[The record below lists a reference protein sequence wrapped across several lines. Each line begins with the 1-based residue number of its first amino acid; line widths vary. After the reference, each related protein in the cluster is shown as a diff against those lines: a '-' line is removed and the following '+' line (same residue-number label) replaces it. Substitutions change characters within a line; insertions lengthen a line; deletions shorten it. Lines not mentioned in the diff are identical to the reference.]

1 MRINYHGEDTAPRTG
16 GQDEVAWA
24 RQGMSADKMAM
35 PRNPGSSYH
44 FNCNLIRPI
53 LLSSSCRR
61 DKAGNIAPVC
71 TLSSHP
77 ILSTSHINPPSLTV
91 ASALCN
97 VPTYL
102 YSLLF
107 FDFKSLAVRIPSWC
121 LPMDVS
127 SGLQQ
132 LAVFVVGWSMALGGF
147 LLSVSASLII
157 SLVPLLRPRVPD
169 EVHDDMRRRVH
180 SYPHDEEREHDASD
194 TCSANSLQS
203 FNTAASEPS
212 TSRQAPSTPP
222 TSLGNS
228 PESPSQA
235 LPPASPIPHG
245 KSGQTCTSK
254 IAQHVCT
261 PEKCANTAST
271 SAVASSSFPPVAQ
284 EIAEK
289 FMKSRIGESDV
300 TKMKGTRAIRAVS
313 WLKRSSSPASS
324 ESQRSPRSSAECSR
338 IPSNASSH
346 RVVTFEEDRLGSSPK
361 KREPRRANT
370 LLSFRRFSRAPARSD
385 SEDTSSSSFAA
396 LSMTQMP
403 SQVPEGRSSAPASP
417 IPALHELPEL
427 SRDTEIANRERK
439 RHVSYF
445 ARLKRR
451 TSGKRT
457 EKAHKAHEGAVLEM
471 KDSEKLLSESHH
483 QSNSMDRGRSREKR
497 SSMRICEKRRRPATA
512 PTAPPART
520 NPYEAPYFFPTPLSP
535 NAANYVR
542 LARTEVHRTSVS
554 PSAAER
560 TPLRSNLTPYH
571 PTAETLTLT
580 PTPTR
585 SNSMQQKR
593 SGAIIALSP
602 NEQVPQ
608 SAPPKRTSFPVAVLD
623 RHRKSASVSE
633 ASPTEFGVL
642 QHMSPID
649 SQGKCETARHQS

>member
-1 MRINYHGEDTAPRTG
+1 MQCTHLYVLFTRLPRY
-16 GQDEVAWA
+16 
-24 RQGMSADKMAM
+24 
-35 PRNPGSSYH
+35 N
-44 FNCNLIRPI
+44 F
-53 LLSSSCRR
+53 
-61 DKAGNIAPVC
+61 
-71 TLSSHP
+71 
-77 ILSTSHINPPSLTV
+77 
-91 ASALCN
+91 
-97 VPTYL
+97 
-102 YSLLF
+102 
-107 FDFKSLAVRIPSWC
+107 LAARIPSWC
-121 LPMDVS
+121 LPMDVN
-127 SGLQQ
+127 SGLQR

-180 SYPHDEEREHDASD
+180 SYPHNEEREHDASD
-194 TCSANSLQS
+194 TGSANSLQS

-212 TSRQAPSTPP
+212 TFRQAPSTPP

-254 IAQHVCT
+254 TAQHVCT
-261 PEKCANTAST
+261 PEKCANTASS
-271 SAVASSSFPPVAQ
+271 SAVASSSSSPLTQ

-289 FMKSRIGESDV
+289 SMKSRIGEGDV
-300 TKMKGTRAIRAVS
+300 TRMKEGMRANRAVS
-313 WLKRSSSPASS
+313 WLKRSPSAASS

-338 IPSNASSH
+338 IPSNASSP

-370 LLSFRRFSRAPARSD
+370 LLSFRRFSKTHARSD

-417 IPALHELPEL
+417 ISALRELPEL
-427 SRDTEIANRERK
+427 SRDTEMANRERK
-439 RHVSYF
+439 RHVSYL

-451 TSGKRT
+451 TSGKGT
-457 EKAHKAHEGAVLEM
+457 EKAHKVHEGAVLETEN
-471 KDSEKLLSESHH
+471 SEILLSESHH
-483 QSNSMDRGRSREKR
+483 HLNSMDRGRSREKR
-497 SSMRICEKRRRPATA
+497 SSMRICEKRRRPTTA
-512 PTAPPART
+512 PTART

-535 NAANYVR
+535 DAADYVR
-542 LARTEVHRTSVS
+542 LARIEVQRASVG
-554 PSAAER
+554 PSAAA
-560 TPLRSNLTPYH
+560 PAPSRSNSTPRH
-571 PTAETLTLT
+571 PPAETQPLI

-585 SNSMQQKR
+585 SNSMQPKR
-593 SGAIIALSP
+593 SGATVASSP
-602 NEQVPQ
+602 NELVPR

-633 ASPTEFGVL
+633 AAPTEFGVL
-642 QHMSPID
+642 QMSPIN
-649 SQGKCETARHQS
+649 SQGNVKRPVNNREPATT